1 MSGRRQLRTDFS
13 PITAKTNSRDPSL
26 DLRKRDSVAFLVW
39 GPPGAGKSTLID
51 VYPPETIFK
60 NIDDIVTFHFHPASS
75 DEYWKARKS
84 AETVATEK
92 YLNHLATSQ
101 HKNLAIETTGN
112 WYGSSWAAD
121 LMQQGFTK
129 VIVLC
134 VFVNSVDEIWKR
146 VQERD
151 QLSVDYPTL
160 VKTYSKAYYENMQL
174 LLADEQIDNVFIFD
188 NSTPTLHM
196 LFAKHASN
204 VNPFAEKVPA
214 ESEEYRQWLQK
225 VVRR

>member
-1 MSGRRQLRTDFS
+1 MSRQYIYQVENLTKKHGQRVVLDDIWLAFY
-13 PITAKTNSRDPSL
+13 PGAKIGVL
-26 DLRKRDSVAFLVW
+26 
-39 GPPGAGKSTLID
+39 GPNGAGKSTLMD

-84 AETVATEK
+84 AETVATDK

-121 LMQQGFTK
+121 LLQQGFTK

-146 VQERD
+146 VQR
-151 QLSVDYPTL
+151 SIYCT
-160 VKTYSKAYYENMQL
+160 SR
-174 LLADEQIDNVFIFD
+174 I
-188 NSTPTLHM
+188 
-196 LFAKHASN
+196 
-204 VNPFAEKVPA
+204 
-214 ESEEYRQWLQK
+214 
-225 VVRR
+225 